1 MACRYPLSLL
11 CSLKRFMSDAATP
24 PETPLY
30 IEERAT
36 MSLAEASLIIPR
48 SAPRTDD
55 ADLDWGLN
63 IEINPSLRVH
73 SITDC
78 MLKIGK

>member
-1 MACRYPLSLL
+1 
-11 CSLKRFMSDAATP
+11 MSDAATP

-30 IEERAT
+30 IERRVT
-36 MSLAEASLIIPR
+36 MSCTEASLIIPR

-55 ADLDWGLN
+55 AELDWGLN
-63 IEINPSLRVH
+63 IDINPSLRVH

-78 MLKIGK
+78 MLKSGK